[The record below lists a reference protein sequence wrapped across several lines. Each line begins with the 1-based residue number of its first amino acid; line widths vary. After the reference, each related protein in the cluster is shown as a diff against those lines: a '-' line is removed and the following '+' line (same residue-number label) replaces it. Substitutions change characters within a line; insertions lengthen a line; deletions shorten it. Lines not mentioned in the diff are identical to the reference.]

1 MKIIKHTPATSA
13 SAVIQYDTL
22 PDDFE
27 MPAFIKFV
35 PVCFVSEDN
44 GKPVNW
50 CPQLRQCPRM
60 QDTLA
65 WMNAVQSDLDDFTSW
80 DRYRGG
86 ELFTRVHSS
95 LRFCH
100 IARISPQ
107 TTFKSAIKPIE
118 DYIKEDLLPAIH
130 LLTKAN
136 KERIAQ
142 VTQPHEKTY
151 SEEFVN
157 TKRKVEEDQQEQH
170 ITKKRKQDNEKKIDD
185 IVDGL
190 HTLRKSVNEQ
200 VGETLPGIR
209 RAFHDFEGEILNL
222 MAIEI

>member
-35 PVCFVSEDN
+35 P
-44 GKPVNW
+44 
-50 CPQLRQCPRM
+50 LRQCPRM

-80 DRYRGG
+80 DRYRSG
-86 ELFTRVHSS
+86 EPFRRVHSS
-95 LRFCH
+95 LRFCQ

-142 VTQPHEKTY
+142 VTQP
-151 SEEFVN
+151 
-157 TKRKVEEDQQEQH
+157 
-170 ITKKRKQDNEKKIDD
+170 
-185 IVDGL
+185 
-190 HTLRKSVNEQ
+190 
-200 VGETLPGIR
+200 
-209 RAFHDFEGEILNL
+209 
-222 MAIEI
+222 

>member
-13 SAVIQYDTL
+13 SAVIEYDTL

-35 PVCFVSEDN
+35 PVRFVSEDN

-80 DRYRGG
+80 DHCRSG

-95 LRFCH
+95 LRFCQ

-142 VTQPHEKTY
+142 
-151 SEEFVN
+151 
-157 TKRKVEEDQQEQH
+157 RKVEEEDQQEQH
-170 ITKKRKQDNEKKIDD
+170 ITKKRKQDNEKRIDD

-222 MAIEI
+222 MAMEI

>member
-1 MKIIKHTPATSA
+1 
-13 SAVIQYDTL
+13 
-22 PDDFE
+22 
-27 MPAFIKFV
+27 
-35 PVCFVSEDN
+35 
-44 GKPVNW
+44 
-50 CPQLRQCPRM
+50 
-60 QDTLA
+60 
-65 WMNAVQSDLDDFTSW
+65 
-80 DRYRGG
+80 
-86 ELFTRVHSS
+86 
-95 LRFCH
+95 
-100 IARISPQ
+100 

-190 HTLRKSVNEQ
+190 HTLRKSINEQ

-209 RAFHDFEGEILNL
+209 RAFHDLEGEILNL
-222 MAIEI
+222 MAMEI